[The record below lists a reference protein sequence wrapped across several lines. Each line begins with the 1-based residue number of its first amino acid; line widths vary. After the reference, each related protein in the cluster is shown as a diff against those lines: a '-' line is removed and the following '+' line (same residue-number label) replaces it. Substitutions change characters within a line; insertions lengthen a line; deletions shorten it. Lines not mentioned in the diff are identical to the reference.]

1 MDPAHMHKRLL
12 EEIRSLEPLPEV
24 AQRVMTLSQQAD
36 VIPRELVAVI
46 HTDAGITAKI
56 LKLCNS
62 SLFGFQRE
70 IASLP
75 EAGNLLGVRT
85 LVNLVLT
92 SCAGRY
98 FRDYGAGAAAGR
110 KRWEDSVSCAL
121 ASSLLAGLCE
131 VDKPRAYTA
140 GLLMNVGHL
149 VLDRFAPETSEL
161 LEAEVA
167 RGTSRLDAEEIAV
180 GMNHAELGARLA
192 ERWQFPEVLVDTIR
206 NHHTPDDSR
215 SDPALASVA
224 HLGELFTASLEMG
237 EGLECLAYELNQG
250 AAGLCGIDR
259 SGFERIEDLLRG
271 ELEKAREL
279 VALA

>member
-1 MDPAHMHKRLL
+1 MDQDQAHKRLL
-12 EEIRSLEPLPEV
+12 EEVRSLEPLPEV
-24 AQRVMTLSQQAD
+24 AHRVLQLSQD
-36 VIPRELVAVI
+36 DEVIPRDLVGVI
-46 HTDAGITAKI
+46 QTDAGITAKV

-62 SLFGFQRE
+62 ALFGFQRE

-75 EAGNLLGVRT
+75 EAGNLLGVST

-110 KRWEDSVSCAL
+110 KRWEDSVSSAL

-131 VDKPRAYTA
+131 VNKPRAYTA

-149 VLDRFAPETSEL
+149 VLDRFAPETHEQLQQEL
-161 LEAEVA
+161 DSGATRLEAERTV
-167 RGTSRLDAEEIAV
+167 L
-180 GMNHAELGARLA
+180 GMDHAELGARLA
-192 ERWQFPEVLVDTIR
+192 ERWLFPELLVDAIR
-206 NHHTPDDSR
+206 HHHTPDEAEH
-215 SDPALASVA
+215 DPALASVA
-224 HLGELFTASLEMG
+224 HLGELFTSSLEMG
-237 EGLECLAYELNQG
+237 EGLEGLAYELNHG

-259 SGFERIEDLLRG
+259 TGFETIEQMLRS

-279 VALA
+279 VEL

>member
-1 MDPAHMHKRLL
+1 MNQEQTHKRVL

-24 AQRVMTLSQQAD
+24 SMRVLRLSQD
-36 VIPRELVAVI
+36 EEVIPRDLVAVI
-46 HTDAGITAKI
+46 QTDAGITAKV

-62 SLFGFQRE
+62 ALFGFQRE

-75 EAGNLLGVRT
+75 EAGNLLGVQM

-110 KRWEDSVSCAL
+110 KRWEDSVSSAL

-131 VDKPRAYTA
+131 VNKPRAYTA

-149 VLDRFAPETSEL
+149 VLDRFAPETGEQLESEL
-161 LEAEVA
+161 AGGASRLEAEQAV
-167 RGTSRLDAEEIAV
+167 V

-192 ERWQFPEVLVDTIR
+192 ERWLFPEVLVDTIR
-206 NHHTPDDSR
+206 HHHTPDQATCDKG
-215 SDPALASVA
+215 LASVA

-237 EGLECLAYELNQG
+237 EGLEGLAYDLSHS
-250 AAGLCGIDR
+250 AAGICGIDR
-259 SGFERIEDLLRG
+259 TGFEKIEDLLRA
-271 ELEKAREL
+271 ELVKARDL
-279 VALA
+279 VSL